1 MAFTGC
7 YIHVLPVTLEL
18 AAALF
23 FQPEIL
29 LFLSFRHFLLPSAIN
44 TAGAAESVSRMPKTP
59 GNPAAARV
67 AGRSPL
73 C

>member
-7 YIHVLPVTLEL
+7 YIRVVPVTLEGPPG
-18 AAALF
+18 LF

-29 LFLSFRHFLLPSAIN
+29 LFFSFRHFLLRPGLNA
-44 TAGAAESVSRMPKTP
+44 AGLAKTVPDPPKLA

>member
-7 YIHVLPVTLEL
+7 YIHVLLVTLEL
-18 AAALF
+18 TAALF

-29 LFLSFRHFLLPSAIN
+29 LFLSFRHFLLCPGIN
-44 TAGAAESVSRMPKTP
+44 AAGLAESVSCMPKKP
-59 GNPAAARV
+59 ENPAAARV
-67 AGRSPL
+67 AGGSPL